1 MAGQSQRHDT
11 EKRLLELLSK
21 RGIEGVR
28 KADLR
33 RQLGLHGQAHAR
45 HFSDILRRL
54 VASGT
59 VLRRQRGR
67 YALPQEANM
76 IAGRLSVHHR
86 GFGFVTTEDGQPD
99 VFIPPSG
106 IGLALSGDLVEIVLE
121 EDTGRGPAG
130 RVARILER
138 GTEEV
143 TGEFVTQD
151 DVFFVRPLR
160 RDFPEFIP
168 LNSDIGE
175 TDHLQ
180 ATHGDWVTAR
190 LLHPERQGQHL
201 HATLLRRLNT
211 GATLTDDLDAI
222 VSEFDLPPPYSSADC
237 KLAET
242 LAPVD
247 ITRVDRTDLTII
259 TVDPVDAKDF
269 DDAVSLEPGTEP
281 GTVILG
287 VHIAD
292 VAAYVQPNSPLDAA
306 ARERSFTAYLPGR
319 TLPMLPRPLAAEIC
333 SLREGVERPAHSVF
347 MEINSESGAPIRSW
361 RLRTLV
367 RVTKRLSFD
376 GVQAFADGR
385 HLDALPPAVEAM
397 LGQLLPLAARMRQRR
412 AAEEQFL
419 DLATTE
425 VRVICEENP
434 PLIRGLKRSEPNEA
448 HELVEE
454 FMLAANVAVAQELRE
469 HRIPGIFR
477 VHPKP
482 QEPDIKEFRTWVKAA
497 LNLQPGHL
505 PSCGLCPGLVTA
517 TRLRVITGLARNA
530 IAISPARSAAIPTC
544 WCISSCSK
552 LTARVHCVQWRIAR
566 PLPKHVQKSR
576 QTMMRLLSR
585 HSTGSSSAMFSRCS
599 RPEKNSVTTEL
610 WPACCRK
617 RCLFISPSLAF
628 SGHSLKNFWARR
640 HFTSQ
645 HNAMNCAANEPAK
658 RTVAAKLCMSKLK
671 RPMSS
676 KEPCSCGR
684 SACGQK
690 PDTAL
695 PVHPALPMPASERD
709 RGTRLQTAFTV

>member
-505 PSCGLCPGLVTA
+505 SGRKAVN
-517 TRLRVITGLARNA
+517 RFIR
-530 IAISPARSAAIPTC
+530 AIPD
-544 WCISSCSK
+544 
-552 LTARVHCVQWRIAR
+552 TAVHDIVNTAFLRA
-566 PLPKHVQKSR
+566 LPRAGYSHKIESHYGLGKE
-576 QTMMRLLSR
+576 
-585 HSTGSSSAMFSRCS
+585 CY
-599 RPEKNSVTTEL
+599 
-610 WPACCRK
+610 C
-617 RCLFISPSLAF
+617 
-628 SGHSLKNFWARR
+628 
-640 HFTSQ
+640 HFTSPIRRYPDLLVHQ
-645 HNAMNCAANEPAK
+645 QLLEADREGSLRSMEDCAAIAKACTEIEANNDEAAFAALDRIKLRYVQQMQQAGEKLSYEGIVARLLPEALLIHIPELGIFGTLPKELLGKETFYFSAQRHELRGK
-658 RTVAAKLCMSKLK
+658 RTGKTY
-671 RPMSS
+671 R
-676 KEPCSCGR
+676 
-684 SACGQK
+684 CGQTMYVQVEK
-690 PDTAL
+690 ADVVKGAL
-695 PVHPALPMPASERD
+695 FLRPV
-709 RGTRLQTAFTV
+709 RLRPKA